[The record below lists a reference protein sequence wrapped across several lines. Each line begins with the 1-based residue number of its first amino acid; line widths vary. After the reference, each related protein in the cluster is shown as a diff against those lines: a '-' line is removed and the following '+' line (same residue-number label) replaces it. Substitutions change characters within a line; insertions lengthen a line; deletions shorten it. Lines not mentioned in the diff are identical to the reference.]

1 MSNATDRQATRL
13 ESTDKR
19 LIADQA
25 WRDFAQALDIEEA
38 ALRAVADVES
48 AGSGFLPAPS
58 DKPKILFE
66 GHAFHRLTG
75 GRYSRDHPDLSYPK
89 WSRRKYSGSLAGEW
103 QRLEAACRLDR
114 IAALQ
119 SASWGLFQIMGFN
132 YPYCGYEDVET
143 FVARQYE
150 GATQQFASFVK
161 FVSRPPYL
169 PALRNRNW
177 KAFARACNGPGFA
190 ANRYDSKLAA
200 AYARWSAQLATVAPG
215 TPGRATRIRGP
226 VSSRTLPPG
235 REAFTPVSEI
245 RRENPRRRNVR
256 ADAIDL
262 RDWEYRPNI
271 AIAPRDTLLSN
282 DPAPTKQQAS
292 SNACT
297 GFALATVI
305 EYLLDRGQR
314 PVEAMSGYMLYSM
327 ARRYDEWAEEDESTD
342 SGSSLRGALKGWSRH
357 GASTERLWRTLQM
370 PKATNDED
378 DWWLDA
384 VKRPMGA
391 YYRIDPKN
399 IRDMH
404 VALTEVGAIYA
415 SAYTHT
421 GWDALLGH
429 RHSPAPTT
437 IGEIP
442 VIQAGTGARD
452 QGHAFAIVGYTCDGF
467 IVQNSWGA
475 GWGRGGFA
483 VLPYGDWLANA
494 MDCWVVQMGVVT
506 AEHERVARSPSLRT
520 DPAGNAIVSRDPTLA
535 YHEIS
540 PFVIDME
547 NEGQLSQRGR
557 FRTSPDDLRLL
568 VDHHLAHAAE
578 LWDARRTGH
587 IDIALYAHGGLTSE
601 DAAAETARAWVP
613 HLYSNRI
620 FPIFLMWET
629 GAFQTLGNIFEDA
642 VHGEAEKTGGERW
655 SRFKDEL
662 REWWNER
669 LEGLARLPGR
679 PMWNEMKDNA
689 RDISGARDAGVVQL
703 LSLLRRPSVKAKL
716 PPMRLHLIG
725 HSAGSIVQ
733 AHLGAVALDQGF
745 NVASISLMAAAVR
758 LDEFDRQLGAAISRQ
773 RIPVLLANLT
783 DAAERAD
790 DSCKP
795 YGHSLL
801 YLVSRS
807 FEGYKET
814 PVLGMEKHVVPALPT
829 HGWGAQ
835 VQQLRCPGFSWRPGG
850 AATRATSHGGLDNDE
865 AVRKAVATFI
875 KEA

>member
-1 MSNATDRQATRL
+1 MNTATQPRNR
-13 ESTDKR
+13 ESAVANNR
-19 LIADQA
+19 IIAPGD
-25 WRDFAQALDIEEA
+25 WRDFAQALEIEEA
-38 ALRAVADVES
+38 TLRAVAEVETT
-48 AGSGFLPAPS
+48 GNGFLPPPS
-58 DKPKILFE
+58 DKPRILFE

-75 GRYSRDHPDLSYPK
+75 GRDSKDHPDICYPK

-103 QRLEAACRLDR
+103 RRLEAACRLDR
-114 IAALQ
+114 AAALQ

-132 YPYCGYEDVET
+132 YPYCGCEDVDT
-143 FVARQYE
+143 FVAKQYE
-150 GATQQFASFVK
+150 SAAQQLALFVK
-161 FVSRPPYL
+161 FVSRPPLL
-169 PALRNRNW
+169 PALRTHNW
-177 KAFARACNGPGFA
+177 KAFARAYNGPGFA

-200 AYARWSAQLATVAPG
+200 AYERWTRQPTRGGKAPG
-215 TPGRATRIRGP
+215 PRR
-226 VSSRTLPPG
+226 RTAVAASALPPG
-235 REAFTPVSEI
+235 RESFAAVAEI

-256 ADAIDL
+256 PDAVDL

-271 AIAPRDTLLSN
+271 AIAPHGTLVPS
-282 DPAPTKQQAS
+282 DPAPTKQQDR

-305 EYLLDRGQR
+305 EYLLDRSQR
-314 PVEAMSGYMLYSM
+314 PVETMSGYMLYSM
-327 ARRYDEWAEEDESTD
+327 ARRYDEWADEGDESD

-357 GASTERLWRTLQM
+357 GASAERFWRTLQM
-370 PKATNDED
+370 PKGDASES

-421 GWDALLGH
+421 GWDTLLAH
-429 RHSPAPTT
+429 KRSPAPTS
-437 IGEIP
+437 IDEIP
-442 VIQAGTGARD
+442 VLPAGKGARD
-452 QGHAFAIVGYTCDGF
+452 QGHAFAIVGYTRDGF

-483 VLPYGDWLANA
+483 VLPYEDWLANA
-494 MDCWVVQMGVVT
+494 MDCWVVQLGVVT
-506 AEHERVARSPSLRT
+506 AEHERVARAPSLRT

-535 YHEIS
+535 FHEIA
-540 PFVIDME
+540 PFVVDME

-568 VDHHLAHAAE
+568 VEHHLPHAAS
-578 LWDARRTGH
+578 LWNAKRTGH
-587 IDIALYAHGGLTSE
+587 IDVAIYAHGGLTSE
-601 DAAAETARAWVP
+601 DAAAETARAWIP

-642 VHGEAEKTGGERW
+642 VRGEAEKTGGERW
-655 SRFKDEL
+655 SRFRDEL

-679 PMWNEMKDNA
+679 TLWNEMKDNA
-689 RDISGARDAGVVQL
+689 RDISGARDAGAVQL
-703 LSLLRRPSVKAKL
+703 LALLRKPSVRAAL
-716 PPMRLHLIG
+716 PPIRLHLVG

-733 AHLGAVALDQGF
+733 SHLGGVALKQGF
-745 NVASISLMAAAVR
+745 DVASISLMAAAVR
-758 LDEFDRQLGAAISRQ
+758 LDEFDRQLGAAIVQR

-790 DSCKP
+790 DTCKP

-801 YLVSRS
+801 YLVARS
-807 FEGYKET
+807 FEGHKET
-814 PVLGMEKHVVPALPT
+814 PILGMEKHLIPALPT

-835 VQQLRCPGFSWRPGG
+835 VQQLRCPGFSWRPGE
-850 AATRATSHGGLDNDE
+850 AATRATNHGGLDNDE
-865 AVRKAVATFI
+865 AVRAAIASFI
-875 KEA
+875 KGTRG

>member
-1 MSNATDRQATRL
+1 MNTATQPRNR
-13 ESTDKR
+13 ESAAANNR
-19 LIADQA
+19 IIAAAD
-25 WRDFAQALDIEEA
+25 WRDFAQALEIDEA
-38 ALRAVADVES
+38 TLRAVAEVES
-48 AGSGFLPAPS
+48 TGSGFLPAPS
-58 DKPKILFE
+58 GKPKVLFE

-75 GRYSRDHPDLSYPK
+75 GRYSAEHPDISYPK
-89 WSRRKYSGSLAGEW
+89 WSRGKYSGSLAGEW
-103 QRLEAACRLDR
+103 RRLEAACRLDR
-114 IAALQ
+114 TAALQ

-132 YPYCGYEDVET
+132 YPYCGCEDVET
-143 FVARQYE
+143 FVAKQYE
-150 GATQQFASFVK
+150 SAAQQLALFVK
-161 FVSRPPYL
+161 FISRPPLL
-169 PALRNRNW
+169 PALRARNW
-177 KAFARACNGPGFA
+177 KAFARAYNGPGFA

-200 AYARWSAQLATVAPG
+200 AHERWTSPPSRTGKASAMQR
-215 TPGRATRIRGP
+215 RAAG
-226 VSSRTLPPG
+226 SASTLPPG
-235 REAFTPVSEI
+235 RESFAAVAEI

-256 ADAIDL
+256 PDAVDL

-271 AIAPRDTLLSN
+271 AIAPYPAFLPS
-282 DPAPTKQQAS
+282 DPAPTKQQGQ

-305 EYLLDRGQR
+305 EYLLDRSQR
-314 PVEAMSGYMLYSM
+314 PVETMSGYMLYSM
-327 ARRYDEWAEEDESTD
+327 ARRYDEWAEEGDESD

-357 GASTERLWRTLQM
+357 GASAERLWRTLRM
-370 PKATNDED
+370 PECDAGEN

-421 GWDALLGH
+421 GWDTLLAH
-429 RHSPAPTT
+429 KRSPAPTS
-437 IGEIP
+437 IDDIP
-442 VIQAGTGARD
+442 ALPAGSGARD
-452 QGHAFAIVGYTCDGF
+452 QGHAFAIVGYTRDGF

-483 VLPYGDWLANA
+483 VLPYEDWLANA
-494 MDCWVVQMGVVT
+494 MDCWVVQLGVVT
-506 AEHERVARSPSLRT
+506 AEHERVARAPSLRT

-535 YHEIS
+535 FHEIA

-557 FRTSPDDLRLL
+557 FRTGPEDLRLL
-568 VDHHLAHAAE
+568 VEHHLPHAAN
-578 LWDARRTGH
+578 LWEAKRRGH
-587 IDIALYAHGGLTSE
+587 IDVAIYAHGGLTSE
-601 DAAAETARAWVP
+601 DAAAETARAWIP

-629 GAFQTLGNIFEDA
+629 GAFQTLGNLFEDA
-642 VHGEAEKTGGERW
+642 VRGEAEKTGGERW

-679 PMWNEMKDNA
+679 TLWNEMKDNA
-689 RDISGARDAGVVQL
+689 RDISGARDAGAVQL
-703 LSLLRRPSVKAKL
+703 LALLRKPSVRAAL
-716 PPMRLHLIG
+716 PPIRLHLVG

-733 AHLGAVALDQGF
+733 SHLGAVALKQGF
-745 NVASISLMAAAVR
+745 DIASISLMAAAVR
-758 LDEFDRQLGAAISRQ
+758 LDEFDRQLGSAIVQR

-790 DSCKP
+790 DTCKP

-801 YLVSRS
+801 YLVARS
-807 FEGYKET
+807 FEGHKET
-814 PVLGMEKHVVPALPT
+814 PILGMEKHLIPALPT
-829 HGWGAQ
+829 HSWGAQ
-835 VQQLRCPGFSWRPGG
+835 VQQLRCPGFSWRPGEP
-850 AATRATSHGGLDNDE
+850 ATRATNHGGLDNDD
-865 AVRKAVATFI
+865 AVRSAVASFI
-875 KEA
+875 KGAR

>member
-1 MSNATDRQATRL
+1 MNTANPRPASDRR
-13 ESTDKR
+13 
-19 LIADQA
+19 IVADA
-25 WRDFAQALDIEEA
+25 SWSDFARALEIDEA
-38 ALRAVADVES
+38 ALRALAEVES
-48 AGSGFLPAPS
+48 SGNGFLPPPS
-58 DKPKILFE
+58 DKPTILFE

-75 GRYSRDHPDLSYPK
+75 GRYSHDHPDISHAK

-103 QRLEAACRLDR
+103 RRLDAASHLDR

-132 YPYCGYEDVET
+132 YPYCGCMDVET

-150 GATQQFASFVK
+150 SATQQLALLVK
-161 FVSRPPYL
+161 FISRPPFL
-169 PALRNRNW
+169 PALRSHNW
-177 KAFARACNGPGFA
+177 KAFARAYNGPGYA
-190 ANRYDSKLAA
+190 ANRYDSRLAA
-200 AYARWSAQLATVAPG
+200 AHARWSAQLSATVPTAKK
-215 TPGRATRIRGP
+215 ATRVRKTPRGAA
-226 VSSRTLPPG
+226 LPPG
-235 REAFTPVSEI
+235 RENFAPLSEI

-256 ADAIDL
+256 PDAVDL

-271 AIAPRDTLLSN
+271 AIAPRDVLMPN
-282 DPAPTKQQAS
+282 DPAPTKQQAQ

-314 PVEAMSGYMLYSM
+314 AVEPMSGYMLYHM
-327 ARRYDEWAEEDESTD
+327 ARRYDEWADEGVESD

-357 GASTERLWRTLQM
+357 GASAERLWRTAKA
-370 PKATNDED
+370 PEATNDEA

-404 VALTEVGAIYA
+404 VALAEVGAIYA

-421 GWDALLGH
+421 GWDALLGN
-429 RHSPAPTT
+429 RRSPAPTA
-437 IGEIP
+437 IAEIP
-442 VIQAGTGARD
+442 ILQTGTGAHD
-452 QGHAFAIVGYTCDGF
+452 QGHAFAIVGYTCEGF

-475 GWGRGGFA
+475 DWGRGGFA
-483 VLPYGDWLANA
+483 VLPYDDWLANA
-494 MDCWVVQMGVVT
+494 MDCWVVQLGVVT
-506 AEHERVARSPSLRT
+506 SEHEVVARSPSLRT
-520 DPAGNAIVSRDPTLA
+520 DPAGKVVMSRDANLA

-568 VDHHLAHAAE
+568 VEHHLMHAAE
-578 LWDARRTGH
+578 LWDAKRTGH
-587 IDIALYAHGGLTSE
+587 IDIAIFAHGGLTSE
-601 DAAAETARAWVP
+601 DVAAETARAWIP

-629 GAFQTLGNIFEDA
+629 GAFQTLGDIFEDA
-642 VHGEAEKTGGERW
+642 VRGEAEKTGGERW

-669 LEGLARLPGR
+669 LEGLARVPGR
-679 PMWNEMKDNA
+679 LLWREMKDNA
-689 RDISGARDAGVVQL
+689 RDISEARQAGVVQL
-703 LSLLRRPSVKAKL
+703 LALLRKPSVKASL
-716 PPMRLHLIG
+716 PAMKLHLIG
-725 HSAGSIVQ
+725 HSAGAIVQ
-733 AHLGAVALDQGF
+733 AHLGAAALKQGF
-745 NVASISLMAAAVR
+745 DIASIGLMAAAVR
-758 LDEFDRQLGAAISRQ
+758 LDEFDRQLGAAIAAR
-773 RIPVLLANLT
+773 RIRVLLANLT

-790 DSCKP
+790 DTTRP

-801 YLVSRS
+801 YLVSRA
-807 FEGYKET
+807 FEDHTET
-814 PVLGMEKHVVPALPT
+814 PILGLEKHLVPALPT
-829 HGWGAQ
+829 HRWGAQ
-835 VQQLRCPGFSWRPGG
+835 VQQLRSPGFSWRPGE
-850 AATRATSHGGLDNDE
+850 AATRATSHGALDNDA
-865 AVRKAVATFI
+865 AVRAALASFI
-875 KEA
+875 RET

>member
-1 MSNATDRQATRL
+1 MNTANYPRTTDPVPVN
-13 ESTDKR
+13 KR
-19 LIADQA
+19 IIAADD
-25 WRDFAQALDIEEA
+25 WRNFSQALEIEEA
-38 ALRAVADVES
+38 TLRAVAEVES

-58 DKPKILFE
+58 DKPRILFE

-75 GRYSRDHPDLSYPK
+75 GRYSHDHPDISYPK
-89 WSRRKYSGSLAGEW
+89 WSRRKYSGSLPGEW
-103 QRLEAACRLDR
+103 RRMDAACRLDR
-114 IAALQ
+114 VAALQ

-132 YPYCGYEDVET
+132 YPYCGCEDVEA

-150 GATQQFASFVK
+150 SAAQQLALFVK
-161 FVSRPPYL
+161 FVSRPPLL
-169 PALRNRNW
+169 PALRTRNW
-177 KAFARACNGPGFA
+177 KTFARAYNGPGFE

-200 AYARWSAQLATVAPG
+200 AYERWTAQAPAGRSTRRKRSAVETNA
-215 TPGRATRIRGP
+215 
-226 VSSRTLPPG
+226 LPPG
-235 REAFTPVSEI
+235 RESFAAVTEI

-256 ADAIDL
+256 PDAIDL

-271 AIAPRDTLLSN
+271 AIAPRDALMPN
-282 DPAPTKQQAS
+282 DPAPIKQQGQ

-314 PVEAMSGYMLYSM
+314 QVETMSGYMLYSM
-327 ARRYDEWAEEDESTD
+327 ARRYDEWADEGDESD

-357 GASTERLWRTLQM
+357 GASTERLWHTLSA
-370 PKATNDED
+370 PKATHGEG

-421 GWDALLGH
+421 GWDTLLKH
-429 RHSPAPTT
+429 ARSPAPTSLDD
-437 IGEIP
+437 IP
-442 VIQAGTGARD
+442 LLPTGTGARD
-452 QGHAFAIVGYTCDGF
+452 QGHAFAIVGYNREGF
-467 IVQNSWGA
+467 VVQNSWGS

-483 VLPYGDWLANA
+483 VLPYEDWLANA
-494 MDCWVVQMGVVT
+494 MDCWVVQLGVVT
-506 AEHERVARSPSLRT
+506 ADHERVASAPSLRT

-535 YHEIS
+535 FHEIS

-568 VDHHLAHAAE
+568 VEHHLMHAAD

-587 IDIALYAHGGLTSE
+587 IDIAIYAHGGLTSE
-601 DAAAETARAWVP
+601 DAAAETARAWIP

-642 VHGEAEKTGGERW
+642 VRGEAEKTGGERW

-679 PMWNEMKDNA
+679 ELWNEMKDNA
-689 RDISGARDAGVVQL
+689 RDISGAREAGTVQL
-703 LSLLRRPSVKAKL
+703 LSLLRKPSVRANL
-716 PPMRLHLIG
+716 PDIRLHLIG
-725 HSAGSIVQ
+725 HSAGAIVQ
-733 AHLGAVALDQGF
+733 SHLGATALKQGF
-745 NVASISLMAAAVR
+745 DVASISLMAAAVR
-758 LDEFDRQLGAAISRQ
+758 LDEFDRQLGAAIAQ
-773 RIPVLLANLT
+773 RRIRVLLANLT
-783 DAAERAD
+783 DAAERTD
-790 DSCKP
+790 DTCKP

-807 FEGYKET
+807 FEGHKET
-814 PVLGMEKHVVPALPT
+814 PLLGMEKHLVPALPT
-829 HGWGAQ
+829 HDWGAQ
-835 VQQLRCPGFSWRPGG
+835 IQQLRCPGFSWRPGE
-850 AATRATSHGGLDNDE
+850 AATRATTHGGMDNDV
-865 AVRKAVATFI
+865 AVRAAVASFI
-875 KEA
+875 RNSSP